1 MNMSKRQQSSI
12 DRLPEDIRTK
22 LEDLLRDPR
31 VTQLEATARINRILE
46 EEKHPER
53 LSKSSVNR
61 YSLRMAKVGQ
71 RLQQS
76 REVAQMWIGKLGA
89 APQGEV
95 GNLVNEILRTL
106 SFDISL
112 ILQEGQLNEE
122 SAPEVIGML
131 KDLALTS
138 MRLEKA
144 ANLNVEREKEIRQ
157 QEREEAAKKIDKT
170 VRALGVSD
178 DGMSKIYEALG
189 IEA

>member
-1 MNMSKRQQSSI
+1 MSKRQQSSI